1 MKLKNKQTRITKIP
15 HDWSVVRFEEIISL
29 FHTGIWGENPTPNL
43 ISYSVIRSTEITHDG
58 KIDVSTVAER
68 NVPEKKVT
76 KYKLEDGDIVLVAS
90 SGSSR
95 LIGRAALFKQP
106 DDGRTYLF
114 SNFMVR
120 IRPHNVD
127 SDFLFYW
134 LNSSHYYRFL
144 QSYQQ
149 TSTGLRNLPK
159 KEFKELKVSLPL
171 LPEQRKI
178 AEILSTVDE
187 AIEKVDEAIEKTER
201 LKNGL
206 MQELLTK
213 GIGHKEFKDT
223 EIGIIPKEWKVVT
236 AEEFCTRVTDGT
248 HDTPKPT
255 KEGQFLITSKHIKNG
270 HIDFSDAYLISE
282 ENFDDIN
289 KRSQV
294 NSFDVLFSMIGTI
307 GETAVVDK
315 YYPGFAIKN
324 VGLFKV
330 DGNKALAYWLNYYF
344 KSKYARG
351 YIRNNQK
358 GTTQKYMPLFALR
371 HFPIL
376 NPSIEEKE
384 RIINIINAT
393 VQQLEF
399 LQKKKIGLRRIKK
412 GMMNDLL
419 TGNKRVNIF
428 YHSNSSPLTGE
439 DKGGGD

>member
-1 MKLKNKQTRITKIP
+1 MTKELRPTKITKIP

-90 SGSSR
+90 SGSSH

-144 QSYQQ
+144 QSFQQ

-178 AEILSTVDE
+178 AEILGTVDE
-187 AIEKVDEAIEKTER
+187 AIEKVGQAIEKTER
-201 LKNGL
+201 LKKGL
-206 MQELLTK
+206 MLELLTK
-213 GIGHKEFKDT
+213 GIGHEEFKDT
-223 EIGIIPKEWKVVT
+223 EIGRIPKEWEVVQLEQVIKDIRNGFASGKRDENGIVQIRMNNVTTAGKVIFDSYLKV
-236 AEEFCTRVTDGT
+236 
-248 HDTPKPT
+248 PKPDNINEWLLDSGDFLFNNT
-255 KEGQFLITSKHIKNG
+255 NSYDLVGKSAVFKESPFPCTYSNHFTRIKFNTSRANPNFILYHFL
-270 HIDFSDAYLISE
+270 
-282 ENFDDIN
+282 
-289 KRSQV
+289 
-294 NSFDVLFSMIGTI
+294 VLWRKG
-307 GETAVVDK
+307 
-315 YYPGFAIKN
+315 
-324 VGLFKV
+324 
-330 DGNKALAYWLNYYF
+330 YF
-344 KSKYARG
+344 KSVA
-351 YIRNNQK
+351 IRHVGQSAVHNRYLLK
-358 GTTQKYMPLFALR
+358 LSIPL
-371 HFPIL
+371 
-376 NPSIEEKE
+376 PSIVEQRTVEG
-384 RIINIINAT
+384 IISGADQYLKTLIM
-393 VQQLEF
+393 
-399 LQKKKIGLRRIKK
+399 KKLKFKKIKK
-412 GMMNDLL
+412 GLMNDLL
-419 TGNKRVNIF
+419 IGKRRVKI
-428 YHSNSSPLTGE
+428 
-439 DKGGGD
+439 